1 MVSAVVITG
10 IKPPVKIRPNKKL
23 GITEELAKEINKYRL
38 IKQEAEIL
46 KKPLKTYGYDTAKQ
60 IKYDRYVQVYENH
73 LEYLHTKSKTDVS
86 DGKIKSQ
93 QQIKKDVKVV
103 TKSKTAKELADA
115 VHGYIKDVAIAK
127 ELGIKLTDIGYTQEQ
142 IDIFENKLKQHG
154 FDSQKLSTRMLERA
168 GLTAVVATQTPGAK
182 ERIKIPVSQYKP
194 TIKGLK
200 QSLLD
205 QLNKRK
211 WSESRNELI
220 YKIEQMDESKLSQ
233 LYYENKEYFAIYY
246 YGDSDIYIEDWDQD
260 HFIYGYDDIVKLY
273 EWRYGDIL

>member
-1 MVSAVVITG
+1 MSSAVVITG

-46 KKPLKTYGYDTAKQ
+46 NKSLKSYGYDTAKQ
-60 IKYDRYVQVYENH
+60 IKYDRYAKLYENH
-73 LEYLHTKSKTDVS
+73 LEYLHDK
-86 DGKIKSQ
+86 KIKSQ
-93 QQIKKDVKVV
+93 TIKSQTQIKKDVKVV
-103 TKSKTAKELADA
+103 TISKNAKELAD
-115 VHGYIKDVAIAK
+115 VLHKYIKDVAIAK
-127 ELGIKLTDIGYTQEQ
+127 ELGITLADIGYTQEQ

-154 FDSQKLSTRMLERA
+154 LDSQKLATKMLKSV
-168 GLTAVVATQTPGAK
+168 GLGVTPIIATQTPAAK
-182 ERIKIPVSQYKP
+182 ERIKMPVSQYKP

-200 QSLLD
+200 QSLLN

-260 HFIYGYDDIVKLY
+260 NFIYGYDDIVKLY
-273 EWRYGDIL
+273 EERYGAIV